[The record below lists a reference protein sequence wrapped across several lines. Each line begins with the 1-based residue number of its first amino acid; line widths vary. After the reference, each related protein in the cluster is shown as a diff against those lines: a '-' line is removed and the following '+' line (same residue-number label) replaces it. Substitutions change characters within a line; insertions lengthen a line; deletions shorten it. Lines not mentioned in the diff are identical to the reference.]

1 MKLSI
6 CIPIYNFDV
15 NALVSSLK
23 NEIETKNLD
32 AEILLLDDASAV
44 EFQKINSKAN
54 SSVDQ
59 FNILEN
65 NIGRSAIRNS
75 FLDLAKGD
83 YLLFLD
89 CDGKI
94 ISTNFISD
102 YLEDINANHS
112 DVIYGG
118 RVVDSHIPEKKYQ
131 LRWNYAQ
138 KRENLSLKKRRHK
151 PYLGFQTNNFVIKKS
166 VFKDFRFDEKLKNY
180 GYEDLLFAMEL
191 KAAGVKIQHIDNP
204 IFNNDIETNQVFTGK
219 ASEAAESLAL
229 ILKDVKTKDKVSDLK
244 LTKAYK
250 KVRDYRLQGIF
261 NLSFYLLEP
270 FLKTRLNMGNAHLRI
285 LDFYKL
291 GVLSRAMSKN

>member
-15 NALVSSLK
+15 NDLVSSLK
-23 NEIETKNLD
+23 SEIEIKNLD
-32 AEILLLDDASAV
+32 AEILLLDDASDV
-44 EFQKINSKAN
+44 EFQKINSKAK
-54 SSVDQ
+54 SSVDL
-59 FNILEN
+59 FNFLEN
-65 NIGRSAIRNS
+65 NVGRSAIRNL

-94 ISTNFISD
+94 ISADFISN
-102 YLEDINANHS
+102 YLDDIITNHS
-112 DVIYGG
+112 EVIYGG
-118 RVVDSHIPEKKYQ
+118 RVVDSNIPEKKYQ
-131 LRWNYAQ
+131 LRWTYAQ
-138 KRENLSLKKRRHK
+138 KRENLSLKKRLQK

-191 KAAGVKIQHIDNP
+191 KAADVKIQHIDNP
-204 IFNNDIETNQVFTGK
+204 IFNNDIETNHIFTGK
-219 ASEAAESLAL
+219 ATEASESLAL
-229 ILKDVKTKDKVSDLK
+229 ILKDVKTKDRVSDLK

-250 KVRDYRLQGIF
+250 KLRDYKLQRVF
-261 NLSFYLLEP
+261 NLSFYVMEP
-270 FLKTRLNMGNAHLRI
+270 FLKTRLHMGNVHLRI